1 MYNTHRTGSGR
12 SGGGLTTAI
21 GYHVQTKR
29 NSSRPSYYYIVYLY
43 TLLYY
48 IIDCVRHTTGEP
60 GDLLLYSCS
69 RFRVPFIAYTRTH
82 AHKYMSECYKCA
94 CVSVYE
100 FFFFV
105 FSFYSFHSI
114 SPSVRSNSPCSRARS
129 PDSFSQCPFRN
140 RYNCAADTPRYS
152 PIIVEKSKTLNNK
165 QRCAYRPCKLPYN
178 IIIIIVILIF
188 CRVVQPADSI
198 VDIHRRKYAI

>member
-1 MYNTHRTGSGR
+1 MYNTHRTGSGI

-100 FFFFV
+100 FFF
-105 FSFYSFHSI
+105 SYSLSI
-114 SPSVRSNSPCSRARS
+114 PFIPFLRPFDRIRFARARVLRTRS
-129 PDSFSQCPFRN
+129 VSVHSATGTTAPPTHRDIRQLLLKSRRRSIIN
-140 RYNCAADTPRYS
+140 SAARTVRVNS
-152 PIIVEKSKTLNNK
+152 RTTLLLL
-165 QRCAYRPCKLPYN
+165 Y
-178 IIIIIVILIF
+178 
-188 CRVVQPADSI
+188 
-198 VDIHRRKYAI
+198 